1 MTEKINIEAKD
12 NSFLFFLYLCRMNLK
27 FLFLLFFLPLC
38 CTAQKL
44 RPLVWVLDA
53 GHGGKDV
60 GCETR
65 NYQEKD
71 ITLDITKRVAEL
83 LRKNKPGIKVILT
96 RKSDVY
102 VSLEKR
108 CQIANNA
115 NADLFLSIHVNAVE
129 HNRLLSGTE
138 TFFAYTRAISDAV
151 LLSAQGRNVGKSELL
166 ARLLQKNYH
175 EAGRTTSRGAKP
187 ENLYVC
193 NNTMMPAALTEV
205 GFISNREDEA
215 YMTSER
221 GKKEIALCIYNAL
234 IEYYVTTQAK
244 THRKTLV
251 RLRHTNDKSSGLN
264 VKKLTDKT
272 LEASAPKKKQTQPKE
287 EPKKPEVKLD
297 TVVSAPQSQPE
308 LLVESQVLADS
319 TQQETITP
327 KDSSLVF
334 TEEQQAAM
342 DEPIQ
347 PEKGYSNS
355 PSIPVFSI
363 QIVAVSA
370 ELKLDDER
378 LKGLSPVTFVKSG
391 NMYKGLYG
399 GTTQYK
405 KARETLA
412 AIREKFPDAFIV
424 AYLGEEPI
432 TTARALEISGQ

>member
-1 MTEKINIEAKD
+1 MKIGDKVR
-12 NSFLFFLYLCRMNLK
+12 FLFETGGGIVKGF
-27 FLFLLFFLPLC
+27 
-38 CTAQKL
+38 Q
-44 RPLVWVLDA
+44 
-53 GHGGKDV
+53 GKD
-60 GCETR
+60 
-65 NYQEKD
+65 
-71 ITLDITKRVAEL
+71 I
-83 LRKNKPGIKVILT
+83 
-96 RKSDVY
+96 
-102 VSLEKR
+102 
-108 CQIANNA
+108 
-115 NADLFLSIHVNAVE
+115 
-129 HNRLLSGTE
+129 
-138 TFFAYTRAISDAV
+138 V
-151 LLSAQGRNVGKSELL
+151 LV
-166 ARLLQKNYH
+166 
-175 EAGRTTSRGAKP
+175 
-187 ENLYVC
+187 
-193 NNTMMPAALTEV
+193 
-205 GFISNREDEA
+205 EDENGFSIPMLIRECVVIDTNE
-215 YMTSER
+215 YNFE
-221 GKKEIALCIYNAL
+221 KKT
-234 IEYYVTTQAK
+234 V
-244 THRKTLV
+244 
-251 RLRHTNDKSSGLN
+251 
-264 VKKLTDKT
+264 
-272 LEASAPKKKQTQPKE
+272 APKKE

-327 KDSSLVF
+327 KDSLLVF